1 MMGLKQIISKNLYR
15 KATAPIFVLT
25 IFLMTITLIYPLR
38 IQGGEIY
45 TGANNNGIKMAS
57 NIPISEK
64 HENKAQKTERRTL
77 KNKATQKQDKKGMVK
92 ESFQKTV
99 QEEFKSLQAW
109 GQRRKNNPEKCERDN
124 SWNAF
129 YDEYYDFEYDIQKTN
144 SRVTPYIGIVTFKGK
159 SFTKRGTSKEECL
172 NAEWKWLDVN
182 SKPTLQYSYQHG
194 KWVLKKKPPFYKE
207 Y

>member
-1 MMGLKQIISKNLYR
+1 MIKKLIIPMIIMVCMSIFACSYDLKHISLDEKSDSGWTEVKTKPNLPLQIHSETTVKDS
-15 KATAPIFVLT
+15 
-25 IFLMTITLIYPLR
+25 FL
-38 IQGGEIY
+38 
-45 TGANNNGIKMAS
+45 
-57 NIPISEK
+57 
-64 HENKAQKTERRTL
+64 
-77 KNKATQKQDKKGMVK
+77 
-92 ESFQKTV
+92 KTV

-182 SKPTLQYSYQHG
+182 SKPTLQYHYQYG
-194 KWVLKKKPPFYKE
+194 KWVLKKKPPFYKQ